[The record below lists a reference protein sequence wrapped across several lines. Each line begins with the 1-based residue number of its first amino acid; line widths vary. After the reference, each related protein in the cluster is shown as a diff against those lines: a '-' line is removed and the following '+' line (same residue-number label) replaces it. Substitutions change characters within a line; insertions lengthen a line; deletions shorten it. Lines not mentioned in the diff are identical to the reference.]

1 MPSSLPDW
9 RPTASTQSLRARARL
24 LALLRQFFDAKDFIE
39 VETPLLSRDVVV
51 DRHLDP
57 FFVTLYPDPTAPV
70 EGETFF
76 TQTSPEFAMKRLL
89 ASGELPA
96 IYQICKAFRA
106 AEKGALHNPE
116 FTMLEWYRVG
126 DDYGRGMNLLAD
138 LAAHTWSHWAGKA
151 TSVARISYGDLF
163 QSATGLNPHTAQT
176 EDLIAWAQK
185 QSPAPPALDL
195 HDRDSWLDWISS
207 QFAERAIDV
216 ATPTIVYDFPA
227 SKAAL
232 AQVSDQNGVP
242 VARRFELYCGGLEL
256 ANGYHEL
263 LDAEVLV
270 NRARIANEERQR
282 DGKRALPE
290 SSRLVEAM
298 RFGLPPCSG
307 TALGVDRLLM
317 ALLGAKN
324 ISEVVAFPIDR
335 A

>member
-1 MPSSLPDW
+1 MTQHENDW
-9 RPTASTQSLRARARL
+9 RPSASTEMTRARARL
-24 LALLRQFFDAKDFIE
+24 LSILRQFFDSRGFVE

-57 FFVTLYPDPTAPV
+57 FFVTLYPDPAAPT
-70 EGETFF
+70 EGETYF
-76 TQTSPEFAMKRLL
+76 TQTSPEFAMKRIL
-89 ASGELPA
+89 ATGDLPA

-106 AEKGALHNPE
+106 AEKGNLHNPE
-116 FTMLEWYRVG
+116 FTMLEWYRAG
-126 DDYGRGMNLLAD
+126 DNYERGMNLLAE
-138 LAAHTWSHWAGKA
+138 LAVHVWSNWTGRE
-151 TSVARISYGDLF
+151 TTIARISYGDLF

-185 QSPAPPALDL
+185 QSSDQPALDPS
-195 HDRDSWLDWISS
+195 DRDSWLDWISS
-207 QFAERAIDV
+207 QFAEPQLDAN
-216 ATPTIVYDFPA
+216 TPTIVYDFPA

-232 AQVSDQNGVP
+232 AQVSQENGVP

-263 LDAEVLV
+263 LNADVLV
-270 NRARIANEERQR
+270 NRAVEANKERRI

-290 SSRLVEAM
+290 TSRLVDAM
-298 RFGLPPCSG
+298 RAGLPPCSG

-317 ALLGAKN
+317 ALQGAKT
-324 ISEVVAFPIDR
+324 IHEVLAFPIDR

>member
-1 MPSSLPDW
+1 MTQFENDW
-9 RPTASTQSLRARARL
+9 RPTASAEAIRGRARL
-24 LALLRQFFDAKDFIE
+24 LATLRQFFDARGFVE

-57 FFVTLYPDPTAPV
+57 FFVTLYPDPTAPA
-70 EGETFF
+70 EGETYF
-76 TQTSPEFAMKRLL
+76 TQTSPEFAMKRIL
-89 ASGELPA
+89 AAGDLPA

-106 AEKGALHNPE
+106 GEKGNLHNPE

-126 DDYGRGMNLLAD
+126 DDYQRGMNLLAE
-138 LAAHTWSHWAGKA
+138 LVVHVWSNWTGRE
-151 TSVARISYGDLF
+151 TTIARISYGDLF
-163 QSATGLNPHTAQT
+163 QSATGLNPHTART

-185 QSPAPPALDL
+185 QSPSPPALDMK
-195 HDRDSWLDWISS
+195 DRDSWIDWISS
-207 QFAERAIDV
+207 QFAEPQLDAN
-216 ATPTIVYDFPA
+216 ALTIVYDFPA

-232 AQVSDQNGVP
+232 AQVSEEDGVP

-270 NRARIANEERQR
+270 KRAALANCERR
-282 DGKRALPE
+282 ADGKRVLPK
-290 SSRLVEAM
+290 SSCLVDAM
-298 RFGLPPCSG
+298 RVGLPPCSG

-317 ALLGAKN
+317 ALQGAKS
-324 ISEVVAFPIDR
+324 IREVVAFPIDR

>member
-1 MPSSLPDW
+1 M
-9 RPTASTQSLRARARL
+9 LRARARL
-24 LALLRQFFDAKDFIE
+24 LALLRQFFDSRDFVE

-57 FFVTLYPDPTAPV
+57 FFVKLYSDPAAPDSGPSY
-70 EGETFF
+70 F

-89 ASGELPA
+89 AAGELPA

-106 AEKGALHNPE
+106 GEKGDLHNPE

-126 DDYGRGMNLLAD
+126 DDYERGMNLLAE
-138 LAAHTWSHWAGKA
+138 LAAHVWSSWTEKP
-151 TSVARISYGDLF
+151 TSVERTTYGRLF
-163 QSATGLNPHTAQT
+163 QSATGLNPHTAPT
-176 EDLIAWAQK
+176 EDLIAWSLR
-185 QSPAPPALDL
+185 QSIAPPALNSI
-195 HDRDSWLDWISS
+195 DRDSWLDWISS
-207 QFAERAIDV
+207 QFAETRLDAN
-216 ATPTIVYDFPA
+216 APTIVYDFPA

-232 AQVSDQNGVP
+232 AQVSEENGAP

-263 LDAEVLV
+263 LDAEILV
-270 NRARIANEERQR
+270 NRAKLANQERVR
-282 DGKRALPE
+282 DGKRALPD

-298 RFGLPPCSG
+298 RAGLPPCAG

-317 ALLGAKN
+317 ALVGAKN
-324 ISEVVAFPIDR
+324 IAEVVAFPVDR